1 MEQIIDKKAISVAIV
16 DNKAYWVKD
25 SVFYV
30 APITEEGMIDTDN
43 AKPIDVFSIS
53 KKQTKALM
61 QILDSLKED

>member
-1 MEQIIDKKAISVAIV
+1 MIDKKSINVAIV

-25 SVFYV
+25 NVFYV
-30 APITEEGMIDTDN
+30 AFVTEEGIIDTDS

-61 QILDSLKED
+61 QILDSLKEE